1 MTIAS
6 RISAGLAAIALILA
20 GLVAVA
26 PSPAQ
31 AQGAKVTSTALL
43 IGGAITAAVVTTLV
57 LLGNNDDENDDEG
70 PQSP

>member
-6 RISAGLAAIALILA
+6 RLSAGLAAIALVLA

-31 AQGAKVTSTALL
+31 AQGAKAVTSTALL

-57 LLGNNDDENDDEG
+57 LLGNDDGNDDEG

>member
-6 RISAGLAAIALILA
+6 RISAGLAAIALLLT
-20 GLVAVA
+20 GLVAMA

-31 AQGAKVTSTALL
+31 AQGAKAATSTALL

-57 LLGNNDDENDDEG
+57 LLSNNDDEDDEG